1 MDILDALHSRRSIR
15 RYLDVPV
22 EWDKVG
28 TILDAGRV
36 APSAGNLQ
44 AWRFVVVKKEAK
56 RKLIAEACLQQY
68 WMEQA
73 PVMIVIFAELPKME
87 QHYGLRGVRLYSVQ
101 SCAMAAMQ
109 MMLAAESVGLGT
121 CFVGAFDE
129 NAIARI
135 FNLPDTARPQG
146 VITVG
151 YADEQPDMPL
161 RYRLENIAWTEVF
174 AYGGGRVAD
183 RDYALWNFRY
193 AQKAQNYVQDAAKD
207 MKKVFKAKGFPLFG
221 GRKKEPEIEAQ
232 PQIQPILG
240 EGKVVKVGIKR
251 ENGYLYYVDS
261 DGDISRS
268 KMQRWHDKKE
278 PGQEDEKAR
287 Y

>member
-1 MDILDALHSRRSIR
+1 MEVIDAIHSRRSIR

-22 EWDKVG
+22 EWDKIG
-28 TILDAGRV
+28 SILDAGRV

-44 AWRFVVVKKEAK
+44 AWRFVVVKKEEK

-73 PVMIVIFAELPKME
+73 PVFIVIFAELPKME
-87 QHYGLRGVRLYSVQ
+87 QHYGLRGVRFYSVQ

-109 MMLAAESVGLGT
+109 MMIAAESLGLGT

-146 VITVG
+146 VITIG
-151 YADEQPDMPL
+151 YADEKPDMPL

-174 AYGGGRVAD
+174 AYGMGRVAD
-183 RDYALWNFRY
+183 RDQVLWNFRY
-193 AQKAQNYVQDAAKD
+193 AQKASKFAQDTARD
-207 MKKVFKAKGFPLFG
+207 MQKVIKAKNFSIPFFG
-221 GRKKEPEIEAQ
+221 KKQEPAVEQLPIE
-232 PQIQPILG
+232 G
-240 EGKVVKVGIKR
+240 EGKVAKVGIKR
-251 ENGYLYYVDS
+251 EDGYLYYIDS

-268 KMQRWHDKKE
+268 KMKKWHEKKT
-278 PGQEDEKAR
+278 
-287 Y
+287 

>member
-1 MDILDALHSRRSIR
+1 MDVLEAMQSRRSIR

-44 AWRFVVVKKEAK
+44 AWRFVVVKKADK
-56 RKLIAEACLQQY
+56 RKAIAEACLQQY

-73 PVMIVIFAELPKME
+73 PVFIVIFAELPKME

-109 MMLAAESVGLGT
+109 MMLAAETLGLGS

-129 NAIARI
+129 NAIARV

-146 VITVG
+146 IVTIG
-151 YADEQPDMPL
+151 YADEQPEMPL

-174 AYGGGRVAD
+174 AYGSGRVAD
-183 RDYALWNFRY
+183 KDYALWNFRY
-193 AQKAQNYVQDAAKD
+193 AQKAINYAQDAAKD
-207 MKKVFKAKGFPLFG
+207 MGKVIKRGGFPLFG
-221 GRKKEPEIEAQ
+221 GKKKEPEVEQ
-232 PQIQPILG
+232 QVQILPNQG
-240 EGKVVKVGIKR
+240 EGKVVKVGVRR

-268 KMQRWHDKKE
+268 KMQRWHEKKE
-278 PGQEDEKAR
+278 E
-287 Y
+287 